1 MHILSQ
7 TEPTLSYQATLI
19 AITFIIIRINIKLMR
34 TSDNRIAITVSLI
47 ANTNYTI
54 EQSIN
59 HASHHEYDNSTNR
72 ALVKTPSL
80 PHFHKATC
88 SLDLDCVGHDK
99 QDNLVK
105 DCDG

>member
-34 TSDNRIAITVSLI
+34 TSDSRIAITISLI

-59 HASHHEYDNSTNR
+59 HASNHEYDN
-72 ALVKTPSL
+72 
-80 PHFHKATC
+80 
-88 SLDLDCVGHDK
+88 
-99 QDNLVK
+99 
-105 DCDG
+105 